1 MSKELEHKPEDSEP
15 EISICALHGGEL
27 EHDEGSAA
35 LRGEAFANY
44 LLVGE
49 IARGGMGE
57 IFLGMRQGLEGFSK
71 MFVIKRMAGHLTKD
85 NDFLRMFIEEARLA
99 ARLEHPNIV
108 KTYEFGDHEGQYY
121 TVMEYLAGEDLHT
134 ILNQIPTT
142 RHNQIPLPLAVHI
155 VSQICNGLHFAHEL
169 TDHEGSPLNLVHR
182 DINPA
187 NIIVTYTGEV
197 KIIDF
202 GVAKVSTAAKK
213 TLAGVIKGRVAY
225 MSPENILARG
235 VDRRSD
241 VFSAGII
248 LWELLVGRPLFARD
262 GDAATMYA
270 VLNDPIPKPSKE
282 RPDVPPQ
289 LDALVARALSRTP
302 ATRFASADDMRAALD
317 RVAASLPKVD
327 GRAIGQM
334 MEDAFG
340 STRAHAKR
348 SITQLRSLARNI
360 PLVMRTPTT
369 LSARTPPPGTVP
381 AGSLVRAEAPAAAP
395 TAIRRNLSLLVIA
408 SAVASVVSVAVIA
421 TFGPWRSANPGW
433 PAAALAAR
441 APSGPTAA
449 GVDAGASPAPP
460 VPAPAGTRAQG
471 RAQGT
476 LSLKTRPNAVVYL
489 DGEPIGQGS
498 FSRRPIP
505 NGPHE
510 LSVKI
515 PGRAPL
521 SRSISIVAER
531 ETRLKI
537 DPVQRPAADAREW
550 LTPGRASVKAEPRVA
565 RAGAPVAPAVK
576 QPRFDLAAARAAV
589 RSQLGPVQR
598 CYQRARFA
606 HANLKGEVMA
616 RMTVNAD
623 GSIANVQI
631 ASSTLRSPQV
641 EGCITREIL
650 RWRVPPPAKG
660 AVVGFSYP
668 LVFE

>member
-1 MSKELEHKPEDSEP
+1 MSKELKHEPEDSEP
-15 EISICALHGGEL
+15 EISIYALRGGEL
-27 EHDEGSAA
+27 EHDVGSAD

-71 MFVIKRMAGHLTKD
+71 MFVIKRMAGHLTND
-85 NDFLRMFIEEARLA
+85 SDFLRMFIEEARLA

-142 RHNQIPLPLAVHI
+142 RHNRMPLPLAIHI
-155 VSQICNGLHFAHEL
+155 AAQICNGLHFAHEL
-169 TDHEGSPLNLVHR
+169 TDHEGNPLNLVHR

-213 TLAGVIKGRVAY
+213 TLAGVIKGRIAY

-235 VDRRSD
+235 IDRRSD
-241 VFSAGII
+241 VFSVGII

-289 LDALVARALSRTP
+289 LDALVARALSRSP
-302 ATRFASADDMRAALD
+302 ATRFASADDLRAALD

-334 MEDAFG
+334 MDDAFG

-360 PLVMRTPTT
+360 PLVMRAPTS
-369 LSARTPPPGTVP
+369 LSARTPAPGTVP
-381 AGSLVRAEAPAAAP
+381 AGSLVRAGAPAAAS
-395 TAIRRNLSLLVIA
+395 TAIRRNLSLLGIA
-408 SAVASVVSVAVIA
+408 SAVASVVSVAVILA
-421 TFGPWRSANPGW
+421 FGPWRSANPGR
-433 PAAALAAR
+433 PAAARAAR

-449 GVDAGASPAPP
+449 GPDAGAPPAPP
-460 VPAPAGTRAQG
+460 VPAPAVT

-476 LSLKTRPNAVVYL
+476 LSVKTRPNAVVYL

-498 FSRRPIP
+498 FTRRPTP

-521 SRSISIVAER
+521 SRSISILADR

-537 DPVQRPAADAREW
+537 DPVHRRAVNAGDW
-550 LTPGRASVKAEPRVA
+550 LTPGRAGGKAEPRVA

-589 RSQLGPVQR
+589 RPQLGPVQR

-606 HANLKGEVMA
+606 NANLRGEVMA

-631 ASSTLRSPQV
+631 ASSTLRSPQL
-641 EGCITREIL
+641 EGCITREIM
-650 RWRVPPPAKG
+650 RWRVPPPARG